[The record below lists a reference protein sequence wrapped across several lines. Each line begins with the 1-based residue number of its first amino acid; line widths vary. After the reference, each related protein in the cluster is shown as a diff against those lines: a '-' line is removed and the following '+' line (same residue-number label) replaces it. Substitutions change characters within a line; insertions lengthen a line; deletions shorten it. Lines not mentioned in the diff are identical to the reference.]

1 MTTYAA
7 PLRDM
12 RFVLEDLCGLE
23 EIARLPGLE
32 EATPTWLRPCFRKP
46 PGFRAR
52 SWRRSIEG
60 DRQGSRLIDGV
71 VRTPDRWQ
79 EAYTTFVEG
88 AGTAP

>member
-1 MTTYAA
+1 MQHPFGTCG
-7 PLRDM
+7 LC
-12 RFVLEDLCGLE
+12 LDLCGLE
-23 EIARLPGLE
+23 EIPDFQPQPP
-32 EATPTWLRPCFRKP
+32 PTWLRPCFRKP